1 MLASGASHGLA
12 FAGNLTKVTVDTP
25 SAERGAV
32 LGTVYFV
39 NYAGLGVPVIGV
51 GILAMSAGL
60 QDATRVAAVV
70 FAAGCILLLPFVP
83 RAFSAQPATRELSTS
98 DT

>member
-1 MLASGASHGLA
+1 MLASGAGHGLA

-39 NYAGLGVPVIGV
+39 N
-51 GILAMSAGL
+51 SATSY
-60 QDATRVAAVV
+60 DSR
-70 FAAGCILLLPFVP
+70 
-83 RAFSAQPATRELSTS
+83 STL
-98 DT
+98 TCR

>member
-1 MLASGASHGLA
+1 
-12 FAGNLTKVTVDTP
+12 VETP
-25 SAERGAV
+25 GPERGAV

-51 GILAMSAGL
+51 GILALSAG
-60 QDATRVAAVV
+60 V

-83 RAFSAQPATRELSTS
+83 KAFSAQPTTRELSTS